1 MGQKPD
7 VTSWASLPQD
17 LSWDGSP
24 PVTPRLRSS
33 QGWTGADPLPS
44 SLMWMWQASKDQLP
58 SSTMWAS
65 PQSGFITWQLMS
77 PGPAVQDREMAPMK
91 KASLSIL
98 CSQSDTSSFL
108 PDSVLPSL
116 ICHTPFKNMALK
128 PPHPSKAN
136 SGLKIP
142 FVKNKNKK
150 KNKALAG
157 ESLGSWEKSV
167 YYSLSNSVPKLV
179 WNLFRDVFN
188 APLHLTPPQEAM
200 TI

>member
-1 MGQKPD
+1 M
-7 VTSWASLPQD
+7 
-17 LSWDGSP
+17 
-24 PVTPRLRSS
+24 TPRLRSS

-58 SSTMWAS
+58 SSTMWAP

-150 KNKALAG
+150 KTKLLQEKAWAPEKRVSTTLSQIPFQNWF
-157 ESLGSWEKSV
+157 ETCSEMSSMLPFISL
-167 YYSLSNSVPKLV
+167 LP
-179 WNLFRDVFN
+179 RR
-188 APLHLTPPQEAM
+188 P
-200 TI
+200 